1 MKALYFYLRSS
12 TQEKDDAMGE
22 NEHVNRPQ
30 PQPASTSAST
40 SASEWSIFF
49 NLAGAHFPPR
59 ENVGN
64 EFYLDEESLFVQT
77 HKLLNY
83 IKIS

>member
-22 NEHVNRPQ
+22 NEHVDRPQ
-30 PQPASTSAST
+30 PQPAST

-83 IKIS
+83 IKNIS

>member
-30 PQPASTSAST
+30 PQPQPASTST
-40 SASEWSIFF
+40 SEWSIFF
-49 NLAGAHFPPR
+49 NLAVVHFPPR
-59 ENVGN
+59 ENVVN

-83 IKIS
+83 IKNIS